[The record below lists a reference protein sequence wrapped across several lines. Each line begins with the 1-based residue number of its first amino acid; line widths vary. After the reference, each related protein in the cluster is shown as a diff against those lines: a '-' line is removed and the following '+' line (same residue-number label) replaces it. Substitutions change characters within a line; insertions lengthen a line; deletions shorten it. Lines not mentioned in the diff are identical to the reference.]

1 VTPLGVL
8 SASELGLIHH
18 KETNTMNPKNKHFG
32 LHFTRFGKRFGRYT
46 LALAAAASLLLPSQ
60 FSGVA
65 AQSATAEPAATTPTN
80 TDQWQRARLNQKF
93 EALSEKA
100 RDGRT
105 LRLIVGVQE
114 SFTAEGELPDKAAVL
129 AQRQRI
135 ARAQAGLLGKLSLAP
150 NALLKQFRS
159 VPYLVLELDANSLK
173 QLQDLE
179 EITSIAEDVADEPDL
194 AQSTAII
201 GAPTAW
207 AQGFTGVGQTVAILD
222 TGFDLNHPFYNG
234 RIVSQACFSTTSA
247 ADSAT
252 STCPGGVS
260 ASLAAGSAAN
270 VGSNVKGFDHGTHVA
285 GIAAGNGVAFDGVA
299 RNANIIAIKVFSRFA
314 AGSCTN
320 LQPGQNACLRSFRSD
335 QMDGLERVLDLS
347 DNFNIAAVNLS
358 LGGGQFTTNC
368 DSENPG
374 YTALGSNLRSVGVA
388 TVISAGNDGFT
399 NAISFPACIAAA
411 VSVGATNDA
420 DQVAS
425 FSNSDTTLDL
435 LAPGVNIQSSVPG
448 DTFGSKQGT
457 SMAAPHV
464 TGAFAVLKSKAP
476 NFSMPSLLQIL
487 RSTGLSV
494 TDSRNGIIKRRIRLD
509 QAINALCSPGSF
521 TVSPSLVALNFAGG
535 NPTISVNA
543 PANSCAWGAQSNA
556 SWITVSSATHIGDSS
571 VTLTVAPNF
580 GFATRTGTVFVAGR
594 TVTVRQTGFSFFPF

>member
-1 VTPLGVL
+1 
-8 SASELGLIHH
+8 
-18 KETNTMNPKNKHFG
+18 MNPNNRRAG
-32 LHFTRFGKRFGRYT
+32 LHFTRFSQRFTYFALT
-46 LALAAAASLLLPSQ
+46 LATAASLLTTSPFGWQ
-60 FSGVA
+60 PRVT
-65 AQSATAEPAATTPTN
+65 AQSATAEPTATTPAN
-80 TDQWQRARLNQKF
+80 IDPQQRARLNQKF
-93 EALSEKA
+93 EMLTEKA
-100 RDGRT
+100 REGRT
-105 LRLIVGVQE
+105 LRLIVGVQA
-114 SFTAEGELPDKAAVL
+114 SFAAEGELPDKAAVL

-150 NALLKQFRS
+150 TALVKQYRS

-207 AQGFTGVGQTVAILD
+207 AQGFTGVGQTVAVLD

-234 RIVSQACFSTTSA
+234 RIVSQACFATTSA
-247 ADSAT
+247 ADNAT

-260 ASLAAGSAAN
+260 ASLVAGSAAN

-299 RNANIIAIKVFSRFA
+299 RNANLIAIKVFSRFA
-314 AGSCTN
+314 ASSCTN

-358 LGGGQFTTNC
+358 LGGGQFTTSC
-368 DSENPG
+368 DSENPA
-374 YTALGSNLRSVGVA
+374 YTALVNNLRSVGVA
-388 TVISAGNDGFT
+388 TVISSGNDGFT
-399 NAISFPACIAAA
+399 NAISFPACISAA

-464 TGAFAVLKSKAP
+464 AGAFAVLKSKAP
-476 NFSMPSLLQIL
+476 NFSMPALLHIL

-494 TDSRNGIIKRRIRLD
+494 TDTRNGIIKRRIRLD
-509 QAINALCSPGSF
+509 QAINALCSPSGF

-535 NPTISVNA
+535 SPSISVNA

-556 SWITVSSATHIGDSS
+556 SWITVSSATHLGDSS

-580 GFATRTGTVFVAGR
+580 GFVTRTGTVFIAGR